1 MVEEGAAG
9 DVKDE
14 SGIIDSMAIAESPLC
29 FSDASNTKNSKN
41 EHLGLAEDKK
51 FLQANSCYCNI
62 TAIDNRLKN
71 MHKQWSMID

>member
-1 MVEEGAAG
+1 MVDEGVAD

-14 SGIIDSMAIAESPLC
+14 SGVIDNMAIAESPLC
-29 FSDASNTKNSKN
+29 FADTSNTNSKN
-41 EHLGLAEDKK
+41 GYLGSAEDK

>member
-1 MVEEGAAG
+1 MIGDGDAENYEE
-9 DVKDE
+9 E
-14 SGIIDSMAIAESPLC
+14 SGIIDNTAIAESPLC
-29 FSDASNTKNSKN
+29 FADTSNTNSKN
-41 EHLGLAEDKK
+41 GYLGSAEDK